1 MIVWSAISR
10 ASAKR
15 MSISCWDGPTS
26 WWTYS
31 IGMPIDSSAWTV
43 SWRRSLAA
51 SMVVMAK

>member
-1 MIVWSAISR
+1 MIVWSAIES
-10 ASAKR
+10 ASVNC

-31 IGMPIDSSAWTV
+31 IGIPIVSSALTV
-43 SWRRSLAA
+43 SWRRSVAA